1 MIWKKTHQ
9 LEQLNRLCENSA
21 ISHLG
26 IRFTAKGD
34 NWLEA
39 EMPVDQR
46 TCQPLG
52 FLHGGI
58 SAALAETV
66 ASLAG
71 FCTLDDNLSVVGVEL
86 NASHLRAVKKG
97 NVEQQVKVIARA
109 EPLRLGKSLQ
119 VWQVDIFSQGYPL
132 GGKLQSGERELC
144 CRVRMTLAVINR
156 HAQKRINNTSN

>member
-9 LEQLNRLCENSA
+9 LDQLNQLCENSA

-39 EMPVDQR
+39 EMPVDYR

-52 FLHGGI
+52 FLHGGV

-71 FCTLDDNLSVVGVEL
+71 FCTLDEDKSVVGVEL

-97 NVEQQVKVIARA
+97 NAKQPVKVVARA

-119 VWQVDIFSQGYPL
+119 VWQVDIFNQDNTSL
-132 GGKLQSGERELC
+132 SEKKTAELC

-156 HAQKRINNTSN
+156 HATKRKKVY